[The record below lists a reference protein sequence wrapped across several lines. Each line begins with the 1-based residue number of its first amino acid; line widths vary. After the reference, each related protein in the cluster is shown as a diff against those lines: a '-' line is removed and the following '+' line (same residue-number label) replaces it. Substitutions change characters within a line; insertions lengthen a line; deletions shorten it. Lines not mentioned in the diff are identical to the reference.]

1 MVVGRGDV
9 KSSSEV
15 IKSTGD
21 STGDISIGVILGCAR
36 FNGLAVPNIS
46 KVVGLGVGV
55 RFMVGSRVIGLTVG
69 IGVII
74 CVGLIVGPD
83 VGVDVGDKT
92 GDISSG
98 FGIDAG
104 AVCSCLGSLD
114 SFGFFCVFC
123 ILSIMISCL
132 VWMTILVCI

>member
-36 FNGLAVPNIS
+36 FNGLVVPNIS

-83 VGVDVGDKT
+83 VGVDVGFVVGSWLVGMRVGGRGVGT
-92 GDISSG
+92 GVGLVVDPNM
-98 FGIDAG
+98 FGDAEVMVG
-104 AVCSCLGSLD
+104 A
-114 SFGFFCVFC
+114 
-123 ILSIMISCL
+123 
-132 VWMTILVCI
+132 